1 MDRILAVKLL
11 RGMLRHF
18 STDLEYDRR
27 KLFFASILLAVPI
40 VLFCRFLLNTE
51 SLWLMAVC
59 AFLSVFCM
67 RDILLH
73 WVDPFCIHG
82 KESRI
87 FTLRDYQTRRLSAGY
102 RSRWANTHF
111 SGLRKADPMWRMR
124 GASGCLLIISV
135 QNTNV

>member
-1 MDRILAVKLL
+1 
-11 RGMLRHF
+11 
-18 STDLEYDRR
+18 
-27 KLFFASILLAVPI
+27 
-40 VLFCRFLLNTE
+40 
-51 SLWLMAVC
+51 MAVC
-59 AFLSVFCM
+59 AFFSVFCM

-102 RSRWANTHF
+102 RNRWANTHF
-111 SGLRKADPMWRMR
+111 SGLRKAGPMWRMR
-124 GASGCLLIISV
+124 GDSGCLLIISV